1 MNVRRAVWLL
11 LTRLALTRDLSG
23 PVTVNFIDFVVAPLF
38 AVATRL
44 LPDLQP
50 LFLQLHAN
58 REHFSARYAS
68 ESDDSG
74 EQAKMSSRSSAFVEK
89 YRAVLGENASPSPEA
104 AASLAAAASRRVEGG
119 EDGVRRATW
128 AVYRLTDDER
138 G

>member
-1 MNVRRAVWLL
+1 MGLEPTDAAMRRIACVACPSASASLL
-11 LTRLALTRDLSG
+11 FCLPHVCSIALLR
-23 PVTVNFIDFVVAPLF
+23 
-38 AVATRL
+38 
-44 LPDLQP
+44 
-50 LFLQLHAN
+50 QLHAN

-119 EDGVRRATW
+119 EDGGRRATW